1 MLRNITKSKIGIVLA
16 VLFGISI
23 FFMRGGKRYSN
34 LFDSDNVVARV
45 SGTPISTTKFNRTLQ
60 MNINQFNQILGKS
73 MSREEIKA
81 FQIDS
86 LALGALINDAVFENE
101 FDQKGFKLDETIIA
115 QKTKEKIPQLYEGN
129 RLNKPFL
136 NQFLQQQNLK
146 IEDIVQIIDFE
157 TRDQFFNEAFFNINY
172 PINFTEKI
180 YAHEHQK
187 RKIRH
192 TEMPLKFVSIEEIQ
206 TSVSNIDKV
215 LEDFYN
221 ENLNEYMTD
230 EKRNIEYIIVDKKK
244 YISNFTPSDFE
255 ISKYYNNNKDLYLE
269 REKRTFIQ
277 FNFKSSKKAEN
288 FKDKINS
295 FKNDEEIIKY
305 ANDNNIKFN
314 SFKNLSSDD
323 VLKEIADVLFK
334 LQINQ
339 QSEIIETTISKHIII
354 LQNIKSELQLQL
366 TDVQNDIKE
375 TITNIEVSSYLDELN
390 SKISEKIVEGKS
402 LNEIA
407 NLYDLELL
415 TQNNLTKNFS
425 KLEGDKK
432 DFYKSLISNVFN
444 SNKDFVNDIVT
455 INPDSFYIF
464 NVKDIV
470 PSKPISLSEIKDN
483 VLKDWQKTKRIE
495 KILNE
500 SKNNLNFFDEISDLH
515 NLTIKDADININSK
529 ELPIKLISD
538 IFKAD
543 KGTVVQ
549 LFDENKVYIAIITDI
564 TIPKNIN
571 EVKELSLQNDL
582 KGSFG
587 TELVKNK
594 EITTNDKLIDA
605 VISNY

>member
-16 VLFGISI
+16 VVFAISLFFI
-23 FFMRGGKRYSN
+23 RGGKRYSN

-60 MNINQFNQILGKS
+60 ININQFNQILGKS
-73 MSREEIKA
+73 MSREEIKT

-115 QKTKEKIPQLYEGN
+115 QKTKERIPRLYKGN
-129 RLNKPFL
+129 KLNKPFL
-136 NQFLQQQNLK
+136 NQFLQQENLK

-172 PINFTEKI
+172 PINFTKKI
-180 YAHEHQK
+180 YAYEHQT

-192 TEMPLKFVSIEEIQ
+192 TEMPLELVSIEEIQ
-206 TSVSNIDKV
+206 TSVGNIDKV

-221 ENLNEYMTD
+221 KNLNEYMSD

-244 YISNFTPSDFE
+244 YINNFTPSDFE
-255 ISKYYNNNKDLYLE
+255 ISEYYNNNNDLYIE

-277 FNFKSSKKAEN
+277 FNFKSLEEAKN
-288 FKDKINS
+288 FKEKITS
-295 FKNDEEIIKY
+295 FKDDKEIIEY
-305 ANDNNIKFN
+305 ANYNNIKFN
-314 SFKNLSSDD
+314 PFNNLSSDD
-323 VLKEIADVLFK
+323 VLEEIADVLFK

-339 QSEIIETTISKHIII
+339 QSEIIETTLSKHIII
-354 LQNIKSELQLQL
+354 LQNIKPELQLQL
-366 TDVQNDIKE
+366 TEVQNDIKE
-375 TITNIEVSSYLDELN
+375 TITNIEVNNYLSELN
-390 SKISEKIVEGKS
+390 SSIAEKIVEGKS

-407 NLYDLELL
+407 NLYNLEQLE
-415 TQNNLTKNFS
+415 QNNLTKNFS
-425 KLEGDKK
+425 NFENDKK
-432 DFYKSLISNVFN
+432 DFYKSLISNVFAA
-444 SNKDFVNDIVT
+444 NKDFVNDIVT
-455 INPDSFYIF
+455 INPNSFYIF

-470 PSKPISLSEIKDN
+470 PSEPIDLSEIKDN

-500 SKNNLNFFDEISDLH
+500 SKNNLNFFDELSDLH
-515 NLTIKDADININSK
+515 NLTIKEAEINIDSQ
-529 ELPIKLISD
+529 ELPIKIISD
-538 IFKAD
+538 IFEAD
-543 KGTVVQ
+543 KGAIVQ

-564 TIPKNIN
+564 TIPKSIN
-571 EVKELSLQNDL
+571 EVKDLSLQNDL

-587 TELVKNK
+587 TELIKNK
-594 EITTNDKLIDA
+594 KISTNDKLINA
-605 VISNY
+605 VINNY

>member
-16 VLFGISI
+16 VLFAISL
-23 FFMRGGKRYSN
+23 FFIRGGKRYSN
-34 LFDSDNVVARV
+34 LFDSDNVVAKV
-45 SGTPISTTKFNRTLQ
+45 SGTPISTTKFDRTLK

-73 MSREEIKA
+73 MSREEIKT

-115 QKTKEKIPQLYEGN
+115 QKTKERIPRLYKGN
-129 RLNKPFL
+129 KLNKPFL
-136 NQFLQQQNLK
+136 NQFLQQENLK

-172 PINFTEKI
+172 PRNFTKKI
-180 YAHEHQK
+180 FAHERQT

-192 TEMPLKFVSIEEIQ
+192 TKMPLGLVSIEEIQ
-206 TSVSNIDKV
+206 TSVGNIDKV

-221 ENLNEYMTD
+221 KNLNEYMSD

-255 ISKYYNNNKDLYLE
+255 ISEYYNNNKDLYIE

-277 FNFKSSKKAEN
+277 FNFKSLEEAEN
-288 FKDKINS
+288 FKEKITS
-295 FKNDEEIIKY
+295 FKDDKEIIEY
-305 ANDNNIKFN
+305 ANYNNIKFN
-314 SFKNLSSDD
+314 SFNNLSSDD
-323 VLKEIADVLFK
+323 VLEEIADVLFK

-339 QSEIIETTISKHIII
+339 QSEIIETTLSKHIII
-354 LQNIKSELQLQL
+354 LQNIKPELQLQL
-366 TDVQNDIKE
+366 TEVQNDIKE
-375 TITNIEVSSYLDELN
+375 TITNIEVNNYLSELN
-390 SKISEKIVEGKS
+390 SSIAEKIAEGKS

-407 NLYDLELL
+407 NLYNLELL
-415 TQNNLTKNFS
+415 EQNNLTKNFS
-425 KLEGDKK
+425 NFENDKK
-432 DFYKSLISNVFN
+432 DFYKSFISNVFAA
-444 SNKDFVNDIVT
+444 NKDFVNDIVT
-455 INPDSFYIF
+455 INPNSFYIF

-470 PSKPISLSEIKDN
+470 PSEPIDLSEIKDN

-500 SKNNLNFFDEISDLH
+500 SKNNLNFFDELSDLH
-515 NLTIKDADININSK
+515 NLTIKEAEINIDSQ
-529 ELPIKLISD
+529 ELPIKIISD
-538 IFKAD
+538 IFEAD
-543 KGTVVQ
+543 KGAIVQ

-564 TIPKNIN
+564 TIPKSIN
-571 EVKELSLQNDL
+571 EVKDLSLQNEL

-587 TELVKNK
+587 TELIKNK
-594 EITTNDKLIDA
+594 KISTNDKLINA
-605 VISNY
+605 VINNY

>member
-1 MLRNITKSKIGIVLA
+1 MLRNITKSKIAIVLA
-16 VLFGISI
+16 VLFGISL

-45 SGTPISTTKFNRTLQ
+45 SGTPISTTKFNRTLE

-73 MSREEIKA
+73 MSREEIKT

-115 QKTKEKIPQLYEGN
+115 QKTKERIPRLYKGN
-129 RLNKPFL
+129 KLNEPFL

-172 PINFTEKI
+172 PINFTKKI
-180 YAHEHQK
+180 FAHENQT

-192 TEMPLKFVSIEEIQ
+192 TEMPLELVSIEEIQ
-206 TSVSNIDKV
+206 TSVGNIDKV

-221 ENLNEYMTD
+221 KNLNEYMSD

-244 YISNFTPSDFE
+244 YISDFTPSDFE
-255 ISKYYNNNKDLYLE
+255 ISEYYNNNKDLYIE

-277 FNFKSSKKAEN
+277 FNFKSSEEAEN
-288 FKDKINS
+288 FEDKITS
-295 FKNDEEIIKY
+295 FKDDEEIIEY
-305 ANDNNIKFN
+305 ANNNNIKFN

-354 LQNIKSELQLQL
+354 LQNIKPELQLQL
-366 TDVQNDIKE
+366 TEVQNDIKE
-375 TITNIEVSSYLDELN
+375 TITNIEVNNYLSELN
-390 SKISEKIVEGKS
+390 SNIAEKIVEGKS

-407 NLYDLELL
+407 NLYDLEQLA
-415 TQNNLTKNFS
+415 QNNLTKNFS
-425 KLEGDKK
+425 NFENDKK
-432 DFYKSLISNVFN
+432 DFFKSLISNVFAA
-444 SNKDFVNDIVT
+444 NKDFVNDIVT
-455 INPDSFYIF
+455 INPNSFYIF

-470 PSKPISLSEIKDN
+470 PSEPIDLSEIKDN
-483 VLKDWQKTKRIE
+483 VLKDWQNTKRIE

-500 SKNNLNFFDEISDLH
+500 SKNNLNFFDELSDLH
-515 NLTIKDADININSK
+515 NLTIKEAEINMDSQ
-529 ELPIKLISD
+529 ELPIKIISD
-538 IFKAD
+538 IFEAD
-543 KGTVVQ
+543 KGAIVQ

-564 TIPKNIN
+564 TIPKSIN
-571 EVKELSLQNDL
+571 EVKDLSLQNDL

-587 TELVKNK
+587 TELIKNK
-594 EITTNDKLIDA
+594 KISTNDKLINA
-605 VISNY
+605 VINNY

>member
-16 VLFGISI
+16 VLFAISL
-23 FFMRGGKRYSN
+23 FFIRGGKRYSN

-73 MSREEIKA
+73 MSREEIKT

-101 FDQKGFKLDETIIA
+101 FDQKGLKLDETIIA
-115 QKTKEKIPQLYEGN
+115 QKTKERIPQLYKGN
-129 RLNKPFL
+129 KLNEPFL

-172 PINFTEKI
+172 PINFTKKI
-180 YAHEHQK
+180 FAHEHQT

-192 TEMPLKFVSIEEIQ
+192 TEMPLELVSIEEIQ
-206 TSVSNIDKV
+206 TSVGNIDKV
-215 LEDFYN
+215 IENFYN
-221 ENLNEYMTD
+221 ENLNEYMSD

-255 ISKYYNNNKDLYLE
+255 ISEYYNNNKDLYIE

-277 FNFKSSKKAEN
+277 FNFKSLEEAKN
-288 FKDKINS
+288 FKDKITS
-295 FKNDEEIIKY
+295 FKDDKEIIEY
-305 ANDNNIKFN
+305 ANYNNIKFN
-314 SFKNLSSDD
+314 SFNNLSSDD
-323 VLKEIADVLFK
+323 VLEEIADVLFK

-339 QSEIIETTISKHIII
+339 QSEIIETTLSKHIII
-354 LQNIKSELQLQL
+354 LQNIKPELQLQL
-366 TDVQNDIKE
+366 TEVQNDIKE
-375 TITNIEVSSYLDELN
+375 TITNIEVNNYLSELN
-390 SKISEKIVEGKS
+390 SDIAEKIVEGKS

-407 NLYDLELL
+407 NLYNLELL
-415 TQNNLTKNFS
+415 AQNNLTKNFS
-425 KLEGDKK
+425 NFENDKK
-432 DFYKSLISNVFN
+432 DFFKSLISNVFAA
-444 SNKDFVNDIVT
+444 NKDFVNDIVT
-455 INPDSFYIF
+455 INPNSFYIF

-470 PSKPISLSEIKDN
+470 PSEPIDLSEIKDN

-500 SKNNLNFFDEISDLH
+500 SKNNLNFFDELSDLH
-515 NLTIKDADININSK
+515 NLTIKEVEINIDSQ

-538 IFKAD
+538 IFEAD
-543 KGTVVQ
+543 KGAIVQ

-564 TIPKNIN
+564 TIPKSVN
-571 EVKELSLQNDL
+571 EVKDLSLQNEL

-587 TELVKNK
+587 TELIKNK
-594 EITTNDKLIDA
+594 KISTNDKLINA
-605 VISNY
+605 VINNY

>member
-16 VLFGISI
+16 VLFAISL
-23 FFMRGGKRYSN
+23 FFIRGGKRYSN
-34 LFDSDNVVARV
+34 FFDSDNVVARV
-45 SGTPISTTKFNRTLQ
+45 SGTPISTTKFNRTLE

-73 MSREEIKA
+73 MSREEIKN

-101 FDQKGFKLDETIIA
+101 FDQRGLKLDETIIA
-115 QKTKEKIPQLYEGN
+115 QKTKERIPQLYKGN
-129 RLNKPFL
+129 KLNESFL
-136 NQFLQQQNLK
+136 NQFLQQQKLK

-172 PINFTEKI
+172 PFNFTKKI
-180 YAHEHQK
+180 HTYQNQK

-192 TEMPLKFVSIEEIQ
+192 TEMSLELVSIEEIQ
-206 TSVSNIDKV
+206 TSVDNIDKA

-221 ENLNEYMTD
+221 KNLNEYMSD
-230 EKRNIEYIIVDKKK
+230 EKRNIEYIIVDKKN

-255 ISKYYNNNKDLYLE
+255 ISEYYNNNKDLYIE

-277 FNFKSSKKAEN
+277 FNFKSSEEAEN
-288 FKDKINS
+288 FEDKITS
-295 FKNDEEIIKY
+295 FKDDEEIIEY
-305 ANDNNIKFN
+305 ANNNNIKFN

-354 LQNIKSELQLQL
+354 LQNIKSELQIQL

-425 KLEGDKK
+425 KLESDKK

-515 NLTIKDADININSK
+515 NLTIKDADININSQ

>member
-16 VLFGISI
+16 ILFGISL

-34 LFDSDNVVARV
+34 LFDSDNVVAKV

-73 MSREEIKA
+73 MSREEIKSY
-81 FQIDS
+81 QIHS

-115 QKTKEKIPQLYEGN
+115 QKTKERIPRLYKDN
-129 RLNKPFL
+129 KLNKQFL

-146 IEDIVQIIDFE
+146 IEDIVQIINFE

-172 PINFTEKI
+172 PRNFTKKI
-180 YAHEHQK
+180 FAHKRQT

-192 TEMPLKFVSIEEIQ
+192 IEMPLELVSIEEIQ
-206 TSVSNIDKV
+206 TSVGNIDKV

-221 ENLNEYMTD
+221 ENLNEYMSD

-255 ISKYYNNNKDLYLE
+255 ISEYYNNNKDLYIE

-277 FNFKSSKKAEN
+277 FNFKSLEEAEN
-288 FKDKINS
+288 FKEKITS
-295 FKNDEEIIKY
+295 FKDDKEIIEY
-305 ANDNNIKFN
+305 ANYNNIKFN
-314 SFKNLSSDD
+314 SFNNLSSDD
-323 VLKEIADVLFK
+323 VLEEIADVLFK

-339 QSEIIETTISKHIII
+339 QSEIIETTLSKHIII
-354 LQNIKSELQLQL
+354 LQNIKPELQLQL
-366 TDVQNDIKE
+366 TEVQNDIKD
-375 TITNIEVSSYLDELN
+375 TITNIEVNNYLSELN
-390 SKISEKIVEGKS
+390 SDIGEKIVEGKS

-407 NLYDLELL
+407 NLYNLELL
-415 TQNNLTKNFS
+415 AQNNLTKNFS
-425 KLEGDKK
+425 NFENDKK
-432 DFYKSLISNVFN
+432 DFYKSLISNVFAA
-444 SNKDFVNDIVT
+444 NKDFVNDIVT
-455 INPDSFYIF
+455 INPNSFYIF

-470 PSKPISLSEIKDN
+470 PSEPIDLSEIKDI
-483 VLKDWQKTKRIE
+483 VLKDWQKSKRIE

-500 SKNNLNFFDEISDLH
+500 SKNNLNFFDELSDFH
-515 NLTIKDADININSK
+515 NLTIKEAEINIDSQ

-538 IFKAD
+538 IFEAD
-543 KGTVVQ
+543 KGSIVQ

-564 TIPKNIN
+564 TIPKSIN
-571 EVKELSLQNDL
+571 EVKDLSLQNEL

-587 TELVKNK
+587 SELIKNK
-594 EITTNDKLIDA
+594 KISTNDKLINA
-605 VISNY
+605 VINNY

>member
-16 VLFGISI
+16 VLFGISL
-23 FFMRGGKRYSN
+23 FFIRGGKRYSN

-45 SGTPISTTKFNRTLQ
+45 SGTPISTTKFDRTLQ

-73 MSREEIKA
+73 MSREEIKT

-115 QKTKEKIPQLYEGN
+115 QKTKERIPQLYKGN
-129 RLNKPFL
+129 KLNEPFL

-172 PINFTEKI
+172 PFNFTKKI
-180 YAHEHQK
+180 HTYQNQK

-192 TEMPLKFVSIEEIQ
+192 TEMSLELVSIEEIQ
-206 TSVSNIDKV
+206 TSVDNIDKA

-221 ENLNEYMTD
+221 KNLNEYMSD
-230 EKRNIEYIIVDKKK
+230 EKRNIEYIIVDKKN

-255 ISKYYNNNKDLYLE
+255 ISEYYNNNKDLYIE

-277 FNFKSSKKAEN
+277 FNFKSSEEAEN
-288 FKDKINS
+288 FEDKITS
-295 FKNDEEIIKY
+295 FKDDEEIIEY
-305 ANDNNIKFN
+305 ANNNNIKFN

-339 QSEIIETTISKHIII
+339 QSEIIETAISKHIII
-354 LQNIKSELQLQL
+354 LQNIKPELQLQL
-366 TDVQNDIKE
+366 TEVQDDIKE
-375 TITNIEVSSYLDELN
+375 TITNIEVNSYLDELN
-390 SKISEKIVEGKS
+390 SNIAEKIVEGRS
-402 LNEIA
+402 LNEIS

-415 TQNNLTKNFS
+415 SQKNLTKNFS
-425 KLEGDKK
+425 NFENDKK
-432 DFYKSLISNVFN
+432 DFFKSIISNVFAA
-444 SNKDFVNDIVT
+444 NKDFVNDIVK

-464 NVKDIV
+464 NVKEIA
-470 PSKPISLSEIKDN
+470 PSEPIDLSEIKDN
-483 VLKDWQKTKRIE
+483 VLKDWQNTKRIE

-500 SKNNLNFFDEISDLH
+500 SKNNLNFFNELSDLH
-515 NLTIKDADININSK
+515 SLTIKDAEINIDSQ

-538 IFKAD
+538 IFEAD
-543 KGTVVQ
+543 KGAVVQ
-549 LFDENKVYIAIITDI
+549 LFEKNKVYIATITDI
-564 TIPKNIN
+564 VMPKSIN

-587 TELVKNK
+587 TELLKNK
-594 EITTNDKLIDA
+594 KITTNDKLIDA
-605 VISNY
+605 VINNF

>member
-16 VLFGISI
+16 VLFAISL
-23 FFMRGGKRYSN
+23 FFVRGGKRYSN
-34 LFDSDNVVARV
+34 IFDSDNVVAKV

-73 MSREEIKA
+73 MSREEIKSY
-81 FQIDS
+81 QIHS

-115 QKTKEKIPQLYEGN
+115 QKTKERIPQLYKGN
-129 RLNKPFL
+129 KLNEPFL
-136 NQFLQQQNLK
+136 NQFLQQQKLK

-172 PINFTEKI
+172 PINFTKKI
-180 YAHEHQK
+180 YAHERQT

-192 TEMPLKFVSIEEIQ
+192 TEMPLELVSIEEIQ
-206 TSVSNIDKV
+206 TSVGNIDKV

-221 ENLNEYMTD
+221 ENLNEYMSD

-244 YISNFTPSDFE
+244 YINNFTPSDFE
-255 ISKYYNNNKDLYLE
+255 ISEYYNNNKDLYIE

-277 FNFKSSKKAEN
+277 FNFKSLEEAEN
-288 FKDKINS
+288 FKEKITS
-295 FKNDEEIIKY
+295 FKDDKEIIEY
-305 ANDNNIKFN
+305 ANYNNIKFN
-314 SFKNLSSDD
+314 SFNNLSSDD
-323 VLKEIADVLFK
+323 VLEEIADVLFK

-339 QSEIIETTISKHIII
+339 QSEIIETTLSKHIII
-354 LQNIKSELQLQL
+354 LQNIKPELQLQL
-366 TDVQNDIKE
+366 TEVQNDIKE
-375 TITNIEVSSYLDELN
+375 IMTNIEVNNYLSELN
-390 SKISEKIVEGKS
+390 SDIAEKIVEGRS

-407 NLYDLELL
+407 DLYDLELL
-415 TQNNLTKNFS
+415 AQNNLIKNFS
-425 KLEGDKK
+425 NFENDKK
-432 DFYKSLISNVFN
+432 DFFKSLISNVFAA
-444 SNKDFVNDIVT
+444 NKDFVNDIVT
-455 INPDSFYIF
+455 INPNSFYIF

-470 PSKPISLSEIKDN
+470 PSEPIDLSEIKDN

-500 SKNNLNFFDEISDLH
+500 IQNNINFIDKLSDLH
-515 NLTIKDADININSK
+515 NLTVKEAEINIDSQ
-529 ELPIKLISD
+529 ELPKKIIYD

-543 KGTVVQ
+543 KGSIVPI
-549 LFDENKVYIAIITDI
+549 FDEYKVYIAKITDI

-571 EVKELSLQNDL
+571 EVKDLSLLNDL

-587 TELVKNK
+587 SELIKNK
-594 EITTNDKLIDA
+594 KISTNDKLINA
-605 VISNY
+605 VINNY

>member
-16 VLFGISI
+16 VLFGISL

-34 LFDSDNVVARV
+34 LFDSDNVVAKV

-60 MNINQFNQILGKS
+60 ININQFNQILGKS
-73 MSREEIKA
+73 MSREEIKT

-115 QKTKEKIPQLYEGN
+115 QKTKERIPRLYKDN
-129 RLNKPFL
+129 KLNKQFL

-146 IEDIVQIIDFE
+146 IEDMVQIIDFE

-172 PINFTEKI
+172 PRNFTKKI
-180 YAHEHQK
+180 FAHERQT

-192 TEMPLKFVSIEEIQ
+192 FEMPLELVNIEEIQ
-206 TSVSNIDKV
+206 TSVGNIDKV

-221 ENLNEYMTD
+221 ENLNEYMSD

-244 YISNFTPSDFE
+244 YINNFTPSDFE
-255 ISKYYNNNKDLYLE
+255 ISEYYNNNKDLYIE

-277 FNFKSSKKAEN
+277 FNFKSLEEAEN
-288 FKDKINS
+288 FKEKITS
-295 FKNDEEIIKY
+295 FKDDKEIIKY
-305 ANDNNIKFN
+305 ANYNNIKFN
-314 SFKNLSSDD
+314 SFNNLSSED
-323 VLKEIADVLFK
+323 VLEEIADVLFK

-339 QSEIIETTISKHIII
+339 QSEIIETTLSKHIII

-366 TDVQNDIKE
+366 TEVQNDIKE
-375 TITNIEVSSYLDELN
+375 TITNIEVNNYLSELN
-390 SKISEKIVEGKS
+390 SDIAEKIVEGKS

-407 NLYDLELL
+407 NLYNLELL
-415 TQNNLTKNFS
+415 AQNNLTKNFS
-425 KLEGDKK
+425 NFENDKK
-432 DFYKSLISNVFN
+432 DFYKSLISNVFAA
-444 SNKDFVNDIVT
+444 NKDFVNDIVT
-455 INPDSFYIF
+455 INPNSFYIF

-470 PSKPISLSEIKDN
+470 PSEPIDLSEIKDN

-500 SKNNLNFFDEISDLH
+500 SKNNLNFFDELSDLH
-515 NLTIKDADININSK
+515 NLTIKEAEINIDSQ
-529 ELPIKLISD
+529 ELPIKIISD
-538 IFKAD
+538 IFEAD
-543 KGTVVQ
+543 KGAIVQ

-564 TIPKNIN
+564 TIPKSIN
-571 EVKELSLQNDL
+571 EVKDLSLQNDL

-587 TELVKNK
+587 SELIKNK
-594 EITTNDKLIDA
+594 EISTNDKLINA
-605 VISNY
+605 VINNY

>member
-16 VLFGISI
+16 VLFAISL

-60 MNINQFNQILGKS
+60 ININQFNQILGKS
-73 MSREEIKA
+73 MSREEIKT

-115 QKTKEKIPQLYEGN
+115 QKTKERIPRLYKGN
-129 RLNKPFL
+129 KLNKPFL
-136 NQFLQQQNLK
+136 NQFLQQENLK

-172 PINFTEKI
+172 PRNFTKKI
-180 YAHEHQK
+180 FAHERQT

-192 TEMPLKFVSIEEIQ
+192 TKMPLELVNIEEIQ

-221 ENLNEYMTD
+221 KNLNEYMSD

-244 YISNFTPSDFE
+244 YINDFTPSDFE
-255 ISKYYNNNKDLYLE
+255 ISEYYNNNKDLYIE

-277 FNFKSSKKAEN
+277 FNFKSLEEAEN
-288 FKDKINS
+288 FKEKITS
-295 FKNDEEIIKY
+295 FKDDKEIIKY
-305 ANDNNIKFN
+305 ANYNNIKFN
-314 SFKNLSSDD
+314 SFNNLSSDD
-323 VLKEIADVLFK
+323 VLEEIADVLFK

-339 QSEIIETTISKHIII
+339 QSEIIETTLSKHIII
-354 LQNIKSELQLQL
+354 LQNIKPELQLQL
-366 TDVQNDIKE
+366 TEVQNDIKE
-375 TITNIEVSSYLDELN
+375 TITNIEVNNYLSELN
-390 SKISEKIVEGKS
+390 SDIAEKIVEGKS

-407 NLYDLELL
+407 NLYNLELL
-415 TQNNLTKNFS
+415 AQNNLIKNFS
-425 KLEGDKK
+425 NFENDKK
-432 DFYKSLISNVFN
+432 DFYKSLISNVFAA
-444 SNKDFVNDIVT
+444 NKDFVNDIVT
-455 INPDSFYIF
+455 INPNSFYIF

-470 PSKPISLSEIKDN
+470 HSEPIDLSEIKDN

-500 SKNNLNFFDEISDLH
+500 SKNNLNFFDELSDLH
-515 NLTIKDADININSK
+515 NLTIKEVEINIDSQ
-529 ELPIKLISD
+529 ELPIKIISD
-538 IFKAD
+538 IFEAD
-543 KGTVVQ
+543 KGAIVQ

-564 TIPKNIN
+564 TIPKSIN
-571 EVKELSLQNDL
+571 EVKDLSLQNEL

-587 TELVKNK
+587 TELIKNK
-594 EITTNDKLIDA
+594 EISTNDKLINA
-605 VISNY
+605 VINNY

>member
-16 VLFGISI
+16 VVFAISLFFI
-23 FFMRGGKRYSN
+23 RGGKRYSN

-45 SGTPISTTKFNRTLQ
+45 SGTPISTTKFDRTLK

-73 MSREEIKA
+73 MSREEIKT

-115 QKTKEKIPQLYEGN
+115 QKTKERIPRLYKN
-129 RLNKPFL
+129 NKLNKQFL

-172 PINFTEKI
+172 PINFTKKI
-180 YAHEHQK
+180 YAHEHQA

-192 TEMPLKFVSIEEIQ
+192 TEMPLKLVSIEEIQ
-206 TSVSNIDKV
+206 TSVGNIDKV

-221 ENLNEYMTD
+221 KNLNEYMSD
-230 EKRNIEYIIVDKKK
+230 EKRNVEYIIVDKKK
-244 YISNFTPSDFE
+244 YINDFTPSDFE
-255 ISKYYNNNKDLYLE
+255 ISEYYNNNKDLYIE

-277 FNFKSSKKAEN
+277 FNFKSLEEAEN
-288 FKDKINS
+288 FKEKITS
-295 FKNDEEIIKY
+295 FKDDKEIIEY
-305 ANDNNIKFN
+305 ANYNNIKFN
-314 SFKNLSSDD
+314 SFNNLSSDD
-323 VLKEIADVLFK
+323 VLEEIADVLFK

-339 QSEIIETTISKHIII
+339 QSEIIETTLSKHIII
-354 LQNIKSELQLQL
+354 LQNIKPELQLQL
-366 TDVQNDIKE
+366 TEVQNDIKE
-375 TITNIEVSSYLDELN
+375 TITNIEVNNYLSELN
-390 SKISEKIVEGKS
+390 SSIAEKIVEGKS

-407 NLYDLELL
+407 NLYDLEQLE
-415 TQNNLTKNFS
+415 QNNLTKNFS
-425 KLEGDKK
+425 NFENDKK
-432 DFYKSLISNVFN
+432 DFYKSLISNVFAA
-444 SNKDFVNDIVT
+444 NKDFVNDIVT
-455 INPDSFYIF
+455 INPNSFYIF

-470 PSKPISLSEIKDN
+470 PSEPIDLSEIKDN

-500 SKNNLNFFDEISDLH
+500 SKNNLNFFDELSDLH
-515 NLTIKDADININSK
+515 NLTIKEAEINMDSK
-529 ELPIKLISD
+529 ELPIKIISD
-538 IFKAD
+538 IFESD
-543 KGTVVQ
+543 KGAIVQ

-564 TIPKNIN
+564 TIPKSIN
-571 EVKELSLQNDL
+571 EVKDLSLQNEL

-587 TELVKNK
+587 TELLKNK
-594 EITTNDKLIDA
+594 KISINDKLINA
-605 VISNY
+605 VINNY

>member
-1 MLRNITKSKIGIVLA
+1 M
-16 VLFGISI
+16 
-23 FFMRGGKRYSN
+23 
-34 LFDSDNVVARV
+34 
-45 SGTPISTTKFNRTLQ
+45 
-60 MNINQFNQILGKS
+60 
-73 MSREEIKA
+73 
-81 FQIDS
+81 
-86 LALGALINDAVFENE
+86 
-101 FDQKGFKLDETIIA
+101 
-115 QKTKEKIPQLYEGN
+115 
-129 RLNKPFL
+129 
-136 NQFLQQQNLK
+136 
-146 IEDIVQIIDFE
+146 
-157 TRDQFFNEAFFNINY
+157 
-172 PINFTEKI
+172 
-180 YAHEHQK
+180 
-187 RKIRH
+187 
-192 TEMPLKFVSIEEIQ
+192 
-206 TSVSNIDKV
+206 
-215 LEDFYN
+215 
-221 ENLNEYMTD
+221 
-230 EKRNIEYIIVDKKK
+230 
-244 YISNFTPSDFE
+244 
-255 ISKYYNNNKDLYLE
+255 
-269 REKRTFIQ
+269 
-277 FNFKSSKKAEN
+277 
-288 FKDKINS
+288 
-295 FKNDEEIIKY
+295 
-305 ANDNNIKFN
+305 
-314 SFKNLSSDD
+314 
-323 VLKEIADVLFK
+323 LKEIADVLFK
-334 LQINQ
+334 LQIYQ
-339 QSEIIETTISKHIII
+339 QSEIIETTISKHIIV
-354 LQNIKSELQLQL
+354 LQNIKPELQLQL
-366 TDVQNDIKE
+366 TEVQNNIKE
-375 TITNIEVSSYLDELN
+375 TIANIEVNSYLDELN
-390 SKISEKIVEGKS
+390 SNIAEKIVEGKS